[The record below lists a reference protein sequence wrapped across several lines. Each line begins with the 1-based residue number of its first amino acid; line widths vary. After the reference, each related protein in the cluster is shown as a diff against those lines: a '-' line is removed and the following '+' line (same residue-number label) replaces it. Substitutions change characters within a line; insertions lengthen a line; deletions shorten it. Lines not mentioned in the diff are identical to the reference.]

1 MPTENQNFDH
11 TQHIGRD
18 IVEDAYMAFGEDG
31 DSDSPEKSAVKS
43 QFRGREGSRFLVHRL
58 TETVKGLGK

>member
-1 MPTENQNFDH
+1 
-11 TQHIGRD
+11 
-18 IVEDAYMAFGEDG
+18 MAFGEDG

-43 QFRGREGSRFLVHRL
+43 QFRGREGSRSLVHRL